1 MKGMAYVMIASYILI
16 VILMIIF
23 MGRGAVIAM

>member
-1 MKGMAYVMIASYILI
+1 MKGIAYAMIASYILI

-23 MGRGAVIAM
+23 MGRGAVITM